1 MTADL
6 LLLLTAAIWGFA
18 FVAQRAG
25 MAFMGPFTFN
35 AVRFL
40 IGGLAVFGLY
50 KIFPKKLR
58 ETDREKAFSRRELF
72 LGGGITGVVLFIGAS
87 LQQIGLVGTSAGTA
101 GFITGLYVV
110 LVPILGLV
118 IGKRTSLLNWLGAA
132 FAVIGLY
139 FLSVKAGSAISV
151 YDLIVLLGA
160 LVWAVH
166 VHLIAHFSI
175 KFGALKLAIFQSIIC
190 GVLSLLAAFIF
201 EVPTLEGLR
210 DGWLPL
216 LYGSILS
223 VGLAYTLQVVAQR
236 KADPSH
242 AAIIL
247 SLESVFAALGGW
259 FILGENMGFRG
270 VVGAAIIFAGM
281 LISQLQKSKL
291 DSKHVY

>member
-1 MTADL
+1 MTADM

-35 AVRFL
+35 AIRFL
-40 IGGLAVFGLY
+40 AGGLSVLAIYKLFSTQFGQ
-50 KIFPKKLR
+50 KRSERTFTKKDLW
-58 ETDREKAFSRRELF
+58 
-72 LGGGITGVVLFIGAS
+72 LGGGITGVVLFLGAS

-118 IGKRTSLLNWLGAA
+118 IGKRTSLLNWLGAGL
-132 FAVIGLY
+132 AVVGLY
-139 FLSVKAGSAISV
+139 FLSVSADTGISHS
-151 YDLIVLLGA
+151 DLIVLAGA

-166 VHLIAHFSI
+166 VHLIAHYSDKI
-175 KFGALKLAIFQSIIC
+175 GAIRLTILQAIIC
-190 GVLSLLAAFIF
+190 GLLSLVAAFIF
-201 EVPTLEGLR
+201 EVPTLGGALN
-210 DGWLPL
+210 GWLPL
-216 LYGSILS
+216 VYGSILS

-236 KADPSH
+236 RADPSH

-259 FILGENMGFRG
+259 FVLGENMGVRG
-270 VVGAAIIFAGM
+270 LVGAGIMLAGM
-281 LISQLQKSKL
+281 LISQAQRKKSTT
-291 DSKHVY
+291 